1 MAKKSQNQKHDFPDT
16 LFVAINE
23 DDCLLASRDEADS
36 YQDSKDALVA
46 EYRLVSVRKLTPVP
60 VVQRFDREVIAVGK

>member
-16 LFVAINE
+16 LFMAIDENE
-23 DDCLLASRDEADS
+23 CLLASRYESDS
-36 YQDSKDALVA
+36 YEDSKDELVA

-60 VVQRFDREVIAVGK
+60 VVKRFDREVIAVGK